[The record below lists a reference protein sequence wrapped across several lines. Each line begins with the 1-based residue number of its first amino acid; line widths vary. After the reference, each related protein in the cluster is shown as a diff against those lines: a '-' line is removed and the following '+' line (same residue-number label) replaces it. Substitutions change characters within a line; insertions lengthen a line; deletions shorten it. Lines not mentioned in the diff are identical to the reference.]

1 MAGPTNRNRRS
12 CEKFEH
18 FFGQGG
24 RIIWAPR
31 LCFLF
36 SSRTSHSKSQNVNI
50 ILLGDFRMPPM
61 PPLFITAVKDIC
73 TINTLEKLFNIL
85 CSDVYYWHFG
95 FTTSFSTTTTD
106 MFLYDLLK
114 LFPRW
119 PLVFLSFLLPP
130 LVARDVITPNK
141 INICNLLRNC
151 SFIPKHS
158 CVTTPNNTYDE
169 NYSLRSGHDKMQ
181 TTDYRM
187 QTADCRPGTKCILGT
202 KYTLHTEKWAQNA
215 HWELKEFCSSDML

>member
-1 MAGPTNRNRRS
+1 
-12 CEKFEH
+12 
-18 FFGQGG
+18 
-24 RIIWAPR
+24 
-31 LCFLF
+31 
-36 SSRTSHSKSQNVNI
+36 
-50 ILLGDFRMPPM
+50 M

-85 CSDVYYWHFG
+85 CSDVYYF
-95 FTTSFSTTTTD
+95 
-106 MFLYDLLK
+106 
-114 LFPRW
+114 
-119 PLVFLSFLLPP
+119 
-130 LVARDVITPNK
+130 A
-141 INICNLLRNC
+141 RNC

-215 HWELKEFCSSDML
+215 H